1 MSATLII
8 LIVTVVVSIMG
19 FNNPNLLYKLTMS
32 PYAIRRKGEY
42 WRFLTSGF
50 VHNGWMHLGF
60 NMFTFFFFGQ
70 AAEQIIAYYTGGST
84 IQFIIFYLAAICLSD
99 VPSYLKNKDSI
110 HYQSLG
116 ASGGVTAVVFCS
128 ILFNPLN
135 EICLYGLLCLPGFIL
150 GVLYLIYTINQSRQM
165 SDNINHSAHLTG
177 AIVGII
183 FSVIVHP
190 GVVVDFFQKVSTYK
204 LFG

>member
-8 LIVTVVVSIMG
+8 LIVTVVVSLTA
-19 FNNPNLLYKLTMS
+19 FSKPELTYKLTMS
-32 PYAIRRKGEY
+32 PYAIRRKREY

-50 VHNGWMHLGF
+50 VHGNWAHLGF

-70 AAEQIIAYYTGGST
+70 AAEHIVAYYGGST
-84 IQFIIFYLAAICLSD
+84 TEFILFYLAAIVVSD
-99 VPSYLKNKDSI
+99 LPTYFMNRESI

-135 EICLYGLLCLPGFIL
+135 KIYIYGLFGIPGFIL
-150 GVLYLIYTINQSRQM
+150 GALYIIYSINQAKQM
-165 SDNINHSAHLTG
+165 SDNVNHMAHLTG
-177 AIVGII
+177 AAAGII
-183 FSVIVHP
+183 YSIYLYP
-190 GVVVDFFQKVSTYK
+190 GVLAQFFQEIARFE
-204 LFG
+204 LF